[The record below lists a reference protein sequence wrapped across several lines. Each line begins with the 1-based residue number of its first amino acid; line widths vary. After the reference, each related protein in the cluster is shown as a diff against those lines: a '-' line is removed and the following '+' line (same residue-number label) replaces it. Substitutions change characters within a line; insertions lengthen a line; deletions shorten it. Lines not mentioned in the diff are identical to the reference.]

1 MDRHS
6 GGDGGGRGFGR
17 GGDRGERGDRGDRG
31 GRGGDRDDR
40 GGGMDLENAG
50 DGKGMKKNYRS
61 KFRPDYPADF
71 HFDYKDPVTLGR
83 FIMESG
89 KIVPSR
95 ISKLS
100 SSQQKH
106 AAAAVRKARSL
117 ALLPNGTQA
126 YDSFERPETISAK
139 PFDIA

>member
-6 GGDGGGRGFGR
+6 EGKGFGGRGR
-17 GGDRGERGDRGDRG
+17 GGDREDRGDRGDRG
-31 GRGGDRDDR
+31 
-40 GGGMDLENAG
+40 MDLDREDG
-50 DGKGMKKNYRS
+50 GKGMKKNYSS

-71 HFDYKDPVTLGR
+71 EFDYKDPVTLGR

-100 SSQQKH
+100 AAQQKNV
-106 AAAAVRKARSL
+106 AAAIRKARSL
-117 ALLPNGTQA
+117 ALLPNGTEA
-126 YDSFERPETISAK
+126 YDSFDRPETISPK
-139 PFDIA
+139 PFAID

>member
-6 GGDGGGRGFGR
+6 SDGGGRDNRERGGFGGR
-17 GGDRGERGDRGDRG
+17 DRGDRGDRNAAP
-31 GRGGDRDDR
+31 GGDDRD
-40 GGGMDLENAG
+40 

-71 HFDYKDPVTLGR
+71 EFDYKDPVTLGR

-100 SSQQKH
+100 SAQQKNV
-106 AAAAVRKARSL
+106 ASAIRKARSL
-117 ALLPNGTQA
+117 ALLPNGTAA
-126 YDSFERPETISAK
+126 YDTFERPETISPK
-139 PFDIA
+139 PFTLE

>member
-1 MDRHS
+1 MERNSRGDR
-6 GGDGGGRGFGR
+6 DRGGRE
-17 GGDRGERGDRGDRG
+17 ERGDRGMDMDG
-31 GRGGDRDDR
+31 GV
-40 GGGMDLENAG
+40 E
-50 DGKGMKKNYRS
+50 KGMKKNYRS

-71 HFDYKDPVTLGR
+71 VFDYKDPVTLGR

-100 SSQQKH
+100 SAQQKH

-117 ALLPNGTQA
+117 ALLPNGTEA
-126 YDSFERPETISAK
+126 YDTFERPEAISPK
-139 PFDIA
+139 PFTVE

>member
-1 MDRHS
+1 MERNDDRN
-6 GGDGGGRGFGR
+6 DRGGRGGFGR
-17 GGDRGERGDRGDRG
+17 GDRGDRGERGDRG
-31 GRGGDRDDR
+31 GDR
-40 GGGMDLENAG
+40 GMDLGDAG
-50 DGKGMKKNYRS
+50 EGKGGKKNYRS

-71 HFDYKDPVTLGR
+71 EFDYKDPVTLGR

-100 SSQQKH
+100 SAQQKK

-117 ALLPNGTQA
+117 ALLPNGTGA
-126 YDSFERPETISAK
+126 YDTFERPEAISAK
-139 PFDIA
+139 PFSIE

>member
-6 GGDGGGRGFGR
+6 SDSGRDNRDR
-17 GGDRGERGDRGDRG
+17 GGMGRDRGDRGDRG
-31 GRGGDRDDR
+31 GAPGGDDRD
-40 GGGMDLENAG
+40 

-71 HFDYKDPVTLGR
+71 EFDYKDPVTLGR

-100 SSQQKH
+100 SAQQKNV
-106 AAAAVRKARSL
+106 AAAIRKARSL
-117 ALLPNGTQA
+117 ALLPNGTAA
-126 YDSFERPETISAK
+126 YDN
-139 PFDIA
+139 

>member
-1 MDRHS
+1 MERNNRDR
-6 GGDGGGRGFGR
+6 
-17 GGDRGERGDRGDRG
+17 GDRNDRGDRGDRG
-31 GRGGDRDDR
+31 DRNADRGQDMDRGGD
-40 GGGMDLENAG
+40 E
-50 DGKGMKKNYRS
+50 KGMKKNYRS

-71 HFDYKDPVTLGR
+71 EFDYKDPVTLGR

-100 SSQQKH
+100 SAQQKA

-117 ALLPNGTQA
+117 ALLPNGTEA
-126 YDSFERPETISAK
+126 YDTFERPETISPK
-139 PFDIA
+139 PFSVE